1 MVPPVGLI
9 EPDAEPGL
17 MVPFVLL
24 LAEPFGD
31 CCRPE
36 PLALMPES
44 TPLFGAATMPV
55 SDVPLLGV
63 IVEPVADVPAVP
75 AVPVCAKA
83 KPAAAKPI
91 HKLLATNKRDISFS

>member
-1 MVPPVGLI
+1 MVPPAGLI

-31 CCRPE
+31 SCSPE
-36 PLALMPES
+36 PLALIPES
-44 TPLFGAATMPV
+44 TPLFGAATMPL

-63 IVEPVADVPAVP
+63 IVEPVADVPV
-75 AVPVCAKA
+75 
-83 KPAAAKPI
+83 
-91 HKLLATNKRDISFS
+91 